1 MQANKAYI
9 VNLRLVTLL
18 MLSVCALPVQ
28 AGSWRGY
35 IAAQERFFFDDPA
48 DPRQHG
54 NNFSIAAQPEYYH
67 DWADGKQSLTFTPF
81 VRYDQGDDERTHA
94 DIRELAWGYVARDY
108 EWTVGIS
115 KVFWGVTEAQHLVDI
130 INQTDLVEEPDGE
143 EKLGQPMIN
152 LSLIRDWGTVG
163 VFVLPGFRER
173 TFAGVNGRPRIIPRV
188 EKNLT
193 SYESSREDEHVDV
206 AVRWSH
212 AIGDMDIGLSW
223 FHGTSRDPLL
233 FPSTTDSGEIVLAPF
248 YQIIDQAGLDVQL
261 TKGNW
266 LWKLEAINRDGNYD
280 KFRAATAGFE
290 YTFYGIFETI
300 ADVGLVMEYLYDSR
314 GVLATTPF
322 EDDLLTG
329 LRFTFNDAQ
338 STDALLGAIKDK
350 DDDSYLITLEANRR
364 LGDNWKM
371 SLQASKFIVDGL
383 DQSLQSFAEDD
394 YLQLELAYY
403 F

>member
-1 MQANKAYI
+1 
-9 VNLRLVTLL
+9 
-18 MLSVCALPVQ
+18 
-28 AGSWRGY
+28 
-35 IAAQERFFFDDPA
+35 
-48 DPRQHG
+48 
-54 NNFSIAAQPEYYH
+54 
-67 DWADGKQSLTFTPF
+67 
-81 VRYDQGDDERTHA
+81 
-94 DIRELAWGYVARDY
+94 
-108 EWTVGIS
+108 
-115 KVFWGVTEAQHLVDI
+115 
-130 INQTDLVEEPDGE
+130 
-143 EKLGQPMIN
+143 MIN